1 MLLSSAQ
8 GQLVLWG
15 AGGHLRHQWLE
26 SRLEVA
32 STEEFQVRPGD
43 LRGSGGV
50 ILLLG
55 STQPLF
61 STYQIVFEAT
71 LGGQPA
77 LGPIALDDIEYLA
90 GQRCQLPAPSQGKP
104 CPGQLALL
112 WVWALVGLSG
122 SWPMWLPVAPFLA

>member
-1 MLLSSAQ
+1 MAQSVQRPEPLLTLLEML
-8 GQLVLWG
+8 
-15 AGGHLRHQWLE
+15 
-26 SRLEVA
+26 
-32 STEEFQVRPGD
+32 QVRPG
-43 LRGSGGV
+43 S
-50 ILLLG
+50 
-55 STQPLF
+55 
-61 STYQIVFEAT
+61 IVFEAT

-112 WVWALVGLSG
+112 WVRALVGLSG